1 MIQKRCLTVLT
12 CFHLHR
18 SVALNSID
26 KTIFYLPEMRVCS
39 RTRLN
44 KARMC
49 GNFCLISAIFH
60 CFNQ

>member
-26 KTIFYLPEMRVCS
+26 KTIFDWLKCVYAQELD
-39 RTRLN
+39 
-44 KARMC
+44 
-49 GNFCLISAIFH
+49 
-60 CFNQ
+60 